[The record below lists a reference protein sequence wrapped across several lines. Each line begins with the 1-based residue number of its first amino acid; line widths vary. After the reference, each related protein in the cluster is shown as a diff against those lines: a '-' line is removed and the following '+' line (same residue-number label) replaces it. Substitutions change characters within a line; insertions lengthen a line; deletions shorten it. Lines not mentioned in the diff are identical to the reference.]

1 MATYGWQ
8 ETLCTNKVLKTRTTP
23 QSFQSLAG
31 VTSRSSAKGSTE
43 RSVGKSSASMIEGSL
58 GTSSWRS
65 SKTSR
70 KNAASPAVHCA
81 RSKAL
86 LSPAAA
92 QRPATKA
99 KAHRRTGPL
108 DSSHAR
114 VKMSAN
120 SAHWRSFGT
129 HCERMRCTAVGTLH
143 PWASSRIVA
152 VNTFLKA
159 LGSKL
164 PTVVLLAAWA
174 AGSDWERAVCAGNM
188 ACVAIGAA
196 GFVATSR
203 AGLCFG
209 LSDVLAIAVANLA
222 AAFEPA
228 SLAAL
233 DMPSV

>member
-1 MATYGWQ
+1 MATHGWQ
-8 ETLCTNKVLKTRTTP
+8 ETLYTNKVLKTRTTP

-99 KAHRRTGPL
+99 KADRRTGPR

-152 VNTFLKA
+152 VNTFLNS

-164 PTVVLLAAWA
+164 PAVVLLAA
-174 AGSDWERAVCAGNM
+174 GSDWGGGVCAGSM
-188 ACVAIGAA
+188 ACGAIGAA